1 MPGGDIWR
9 AVTVGRV
16 LRRTSVYGPRREH
29 SVNEEAPAASPVSA
43 RRSRRALKAIA
54 LLGLLVG
61 SGTVGA
67 IVASLFTPDETSSL
81 SRVTTGDWCSSKVT
95 PKTYVGVLER
105 VTLEGEDLRCAD
117 FRGAYLR
124 DANLRG
130 ADLRGANLW
139 QAELDGAD
147 LRDAR
152 LDGAYLSYAD
162 LDEADL
168 RGAVLDGAVLSNAR
182 LWGADLGTASL
193 READLRGAYVVGSDF
208 RFADLSNADLR
219 DASVERYDGDNPA
232 DFRDA
237 ILEGCRGCP

>member
-1 MPGGDIWR
+1 MSGPGEQR
-9 AVTVGRV
+9 AVTNSRV
-16 LRRTSVYGPRREH
+16 PLLLSKPRSE
-29 SVNEEAPAASPVSA
+29 SCVSESAPETTPVKA
-43 RRSRRALKAIA
+43 RRNRRVLKAIA

-61 SGTVGA
+61 SGGVGA
-67 IVASLFTPDETSSL
+67 IVASLLTSHETSS
-81 SRVTTGDWCSSKVT
+81 SSSISTENWCPGNLA

-105 VTLEGEDLRCAD
+105 ITLEGEDLRCAD

-147 LRDAR
+147 LRNAR

-168 RGAVLDGAVLSNAR
+168 RGAVLDGAVLSNVR
-182 LWGADLGTASL
+182 LWEADLGTASL
-193 READLRGAYVVGSDF
+193 REANLRWAYVVGSDF

-219 DASVERYDGDNPA
+219 DATFERYDGDNPA

-237 ILEGCRGCP
+237 RLEGCRGCP